1 MYDVYVLSMC
11 VYAVRV
17 KQDWADVTA
26 IARARLDKEPAVA
39 SALPADHQFVQAGLA
54 YMTADANK

>member
-1 MYDVYVLSMC
+1 MMLTC
-11 VYAVRV
+11 IHCTYAVLV

-26 IARARLDKEPAVA
+26 IAKARLDKEPAVA
-39 SALPADHQFVQAGLA
+39 VSLPVDHQFVQAGLA